1 MPLPRFA
8 SKTSQHQIK
17 IPLRRLLVASFVL
30 QIAAAVGI
38 VGYLSFRNGE
48 RAVQELAQKLIAE
61 TGKRVEEKLTSFLE
75 PIHWVNQL
83 NAEAID
89 RAELNLQLE
98 RPQPRGEK
106 FLWQQMRSFKSIQ
119 WISLG
124 AEKSGEFLGIWRN
137 PHDNSLQ
144 IVAASKSTN
153 FHNIYY
159 ATDGRGTRTAKL
171 KAQPTTYDARRRP
184 WYKEAVAANKPIWT
198 SIYPGFTP
206 GTVFIAASQPIRD
219 RNGKLLGVC
228 AVNFSLSEFQQ
239 YLHRIKLSKTGQ
251 IFAIERSGLLVASS
265 SQESPFRKMSGK
277 QELQRVN
284 VLDSQTP
291 VIRTAAKYLYEHF
304 GGFGDIKQ
312 RQQLKFSRDG
322 QEYFLEVLPFS
333 DSYGLNWLIAIAVP
347 ESDFMGQINKNTRT
361 TILLC
366 WGALLLSTI
375 AGVLTARWVTLPLR
389 RLNEAAKDI
398 AAREFDR
405 AVTVSRLEEVGE
417 LAQSF
422 NEMAAQLKQSF
433 QALAESEEKFAKLVE
448 NLPVGVS
455 AMTPGGAF
463 IFINSAGEQ
472 ILGRGEMPDATAAE
486 LAEAYQI
493 YIAGTNQLYPV
504 EQMPFVRALSGLEV
518 IAEDMDIRRDGKN
531 IRLEV
536 RALPVFDGA
545 GNILYVLTVFKDI
558 TARKQAEQILAD
570 YNRTLEI
577 EVVDRTIELASIN
590 ARLQLEIEERKQAE
604 KIIRQERDFNLKII
618 ENSPI
623 FFVAIDSEGKILL
636 ANNSMLEAVGY
647 TATEV
652 AGKDYLATFVPP
664 SDRAGLHSI
673 FTGVTAREQTVNE
686 HRILTKCDSLRDSCA
701 SRTLLV
707 EWHGTPVLDEGGSLD
722 FLFGFGIDIGD
733 RKQAQLALQKSE
745 ALFQKLANTVPGEL
759 YILVQHP
766 DGSVKME
773 YISPL
778 CREIQELEP
787 EEIQNNSAL
796 LYEQIHP
803 DDRSSHFEAIVKSAT
818 DLEPF
823 SHEWRI
829 VTASG
834 KLKWLQGYSRPEL
847 RENGDIV
854 WHGIIIDTSDRKQ
867 AEQELQQAKEAAEAA
882 NKTKSLFLANMSHEL
897 RTPLNAILGFAQLM
911 EPSANLTF
919 SEKENINIIRRSGEH
934 LLQLINQILDLSKIE
949 AGRMALNAKNFDL
962 YRLLGDVQ
970 NMFQIPAK
978 NKGLQVIIDCCS
990 DVPQYVQ
997 TDEVKLRQVLINL
1010 LDNAVKFT
1018 QDGSVL
1024 ITVCSK
1030 QEGIIKPT
1038 ANEFLNIGEPQK
1050 TIFIGFEI
1058 ADTGV
1063 GISPEKLESIFEL
1076 LVQTSSEKKVQ
1087 TGTGL
1092 GLNIS
1097 REFIRLMGGDI
1108 TVESEVGHG
1117 TVFKFDIQV
1126 VTAAGAG
1133 EVINKYVEV
1142 NGLSQS
1148 SSMVKEKISDSAAI
1162 FTLDSKPKVSPEW
1175 TSNLKQAV
1183 READFDLIAT
1193 TIEEIGSDNDVF
1205 AEVLMNHLYNFD
1217 YQKIL
1222 DLIAEIEL

>member
-1 MPLPRFA
+1 M
-8 SKTSQHQIK
+8 
-17 IPLRRLLVASFVL
+17 L
-30 QIAAAVGI
+30 QIVAAVGI
-38 VGYLSFRNGE
+38 VGYLSFRNGDK
-48 RAVQELAQKLIAE
+48 AVEELAEKLIAE
-61 TGKRVEEKLTSFLE
+61 TGKRVEEKLISFLE
-75 PIHWVNQL
+75 HTQWVNQL
-83 NAEAID
+83 NAEAIE
-89 RAELNLQLE
+89 RGELNLQLE
-98 RPQPRGEK
+98 KPHPRGEK

-119 WISLG
+119 WISFG
-124 AEKSGEFLGIWRN
+124 AQKSGEYLGIWRH
-137 PHDNSLQ
+137 PTDNSLQ
-144 IVAASKSTN
+144 IVEANKSTN
-153 FHNIYY
+153 FQSIYY

-171 KAQPTTYDARRRP
+171 KAEPGTYDARLRP

-198 SIYPGFTP
+198 SIYPGFTS

-219 RNGKLLGVC
+219 RNGKLLGVS
-228 AVNFSLSEFQQ
+228 AVDFSLSDLQQ

-265 SQESPFRKMSGK
+265 SQESPFRKMLRK
-277 QELQRVN
+277 QEPERLN
-284 VLDSQTP
+284 VLESQTP
-291 VIRTAAKYLYEHF
+291 VIRTAAKYLYDRF
-304 GGFGDIKQ
+304 GGFGNIKQ

-322 QEYFLEVLPFS
+322 QEYFVEVLPFS
-333 DSYGLNWLIAIAVP
+333 DGYGLNWLIAIAVP
-347 ESDFMGQINKNTRT
+347 KSDFLGQINKNTRT

-398 AAREFDR
+398 AARKFDH
-405 AVTVSRLEEVGE
+405 AVSVSRLDEVGE
-417 LAQSF
+417 LAESF
-422 NEMAAQLKQSF
+422 NEMAAQLKKSF
-433 QALAESEEKFAKLVE
+433 QALAASEEKFAQLVE

-455 AMTPGGAF
+455 AMTPGGAVMF
-463 IFINSAGEQ
+463 MNSAGEQ
-472 ILGRGEMPDATAAE
+472 ILGRGEMPDATATE

-493 YIAGTNQLYPV
+493 YITGTNQLYPV

-558 TARKQAEQILAD
+558 TARKHAEQILAD

-686 HRILTKCDSLRDSCA
+686 HPILTKCE
-701 SRTLLV
+701 RTLLV
-707 EWHGTPVLDEGGSLD
+707 EWYGTPVLDENGNFD

-745 ALFQKLANTVPGEL
+745 ALFHKLANTVPGEL
-759 YILVQHP
+759 YIFVQHS

-773 YISPL
+773 YMSPL

-787 EEIQNNSAL
+787 EEIQNNFAL
-796 LYEQIHP
+796 FYEQIHP

-818 DLEPF
+818 DLELF

-867 AEQELQQAKEAAEAA
+867 AEQELKQAKEAAEVA
-882 NKTKSLFLANMSHEL
+882 NKTKSIFLANMSHEL

-911 EPSANLTF
+911 EPSANLTLP
-919 SEKENINIIRRSGEH
+919 EKENITIIRRSGEH
-934 LLQLINQILDLSKIE
+934 LLQVINQILDLSKIE
-949 AGRMALNAKNFDL
+949 AGRMTLNAKIFDL
-962 YRLLGDVQ
+962 YRLLVDVQ
-970 NMFQIPAK
+970 NMFQIPVK
-978 NKGLQVIIDCCS
+978 NKKLQLIIDCYS

-997 TDEVKLRQVLINL
+997 TDDVKLRQVLINL

-1018 QDGSVL
+1018 QSGSVL
-1024 ITVCSK
+1024 VTVRQK
-1030 QEGIIKPT
+1030 QSGIIKPT
-1038 ANEFLNIGEPQK
+1038 TNNFFNSGEPEK
-1050 TIFIGFEI
+1050 TVFVGFEI

-1097 REFIRLMGGDI
+1097 REFIKLMGGDI
-1108 TVESEVGHG
+1108 TVESEVGQG

-1142 NGLSQS
+1142 YDLSQS
-1148 SSMVKEKISDSAAI
+1148 SSMVQEKISDSAAI

-1222 DLIAEIEL
+1222 DLIDEIER

>member
-8 SKTSQHQIK
+8 SKTSQHQTK
-17 IPLRRLLVASFVL
+17 ISLRRLLVASFVL
-30 QIAAAVGI
+30 QIVAVVGI
-38 VGYLSFRNGE
+38 VGYLSFRNGDK
-48 RAVQELAQKLIAE
+48 AVEELADKLIAE
-61 TGKRVEEKLTSFLE
+61 TGKRVEEKLISFLE
-75 PIHWVNQL
+75 PTQWVNQL
-83 NAEAID
+83 NAEAIE
-89 RAELNLQLE
+89 RGELNLQLE
-98 RPQPRGEK
+98 KPQPRGEK

-124 AEKSGEFLGIWRN
+124 AEKSGEYLGIWRN
-137 PHDNSLQ
+137 PTDNSLQ
-144 IVAASKSTN
+144 IVAANKSTK
-153 FHNIYY
+153 FQSIYY
-159 ATDGRGTRTAKL
+159 ATDSLGTRTAKL
-171 KAQPTTYDARRRP
+171 KAEPRTYDARLRP

-198 SIYPGFTP
+198 SIYPGFNP
-206 GTVFIAASQPIRD
+206 GTVFIAGSQPIRD

-228 AVNFSLSEFQQ
+228 GVDFSLSELEQ

-277 QELQRVN
+277 QQLQRVN

-322 QEYFLEVLPFS
+322 KEYFVEVLPFS
-333 DSYGLNWLIAIAVP
+333 DVYGLNWLIAIAVP
-347 ESDFMGQINKNTRT
+347 ESDFMGQINKNTRA

-366 WGALLLSTI
+366 LAALLLSTI
-375 AGVLTARWVTLPLR
+375 AGVLTARWVTLPLL

-405 AVTVSRLEEVGE
+405 PVTVSRLEEVGE

-433 QALAESEEKFAKLVE
+433 QALAESEEKFAQLIE

-455 AMTPGGAF
+455 AMNPRGAV
-463 IFINSAGEQ
+463 IFMNSAGEQ
-472 ILGRGEMPDATAAE
+472 ILGRGEMPDATAQE
-486 LAEAYQI
+486 LPQAYQI
-493 YIAGTNQLYPV
+493 YITGTNQLYPA

-558 TARKQAEQILAD
+558 TARKHAEQILAD

-636 ANNSMLEAVGY
+636 ANHSILEAVGY

-652 AGKDYLATFVPP
+652 VGKDYLATFVPP

-686 HRILTKCDSLRDSCA
+686 HRILTSDD
-701 SRTLLV
+701 RTLLV
-707 EWHGTPVLDEGGSLD
+707 EWYGTPVLDEGGSLD

-745 ALFQKLANTVPGEL
+745 ALFHKLANTVPGEL
-759 YILVQHP
+759 YIFVQHP

-803 DDRSSHFEAIVKSAT
+803 DDRSSHFEAFVKSAT
-818 DLEPF
+818 DIEPF

-911 EPSANLTF
+911 EPSANLTLP
-919 SEKENINIIRRSGEH
+919 EQENIKIIRRSGEH
-934 LLQLINQILDLSKIE
+934 LLQLINQVLDLSKIE
-949 AGRMALNAKNFDL
+949 AGRMTLNAKVFDF

-970 NMFQIPAK
+970 NMFQIPAA
-978 NKGLQVIIDCCS
+978 NKGLQLIIDCSC

-997 TDEVKLRQVLINL
+997 TDDIKLRKVLINI

-1018 QDGSVL
+1018 ETGSVSV
-1024 ITVCSK
+1024 TVWHK
-1030 QEGIIKPT
+1030 QLGINKPT
-1038 ANEFLNIGEPQK
+1038 KNYLNIGGHQK

-1063 GISPEKLESIFEL
+1063 GIFPKKLETIFEL
-1076 LVQTSSEKKVQ
+1076 LVQTSSEKQVQ

-1108 TVESEVGHG
+1108 TVESEVGQG

-1126 VTAAGAG
+1126 VTAVGAG

-1142 NGLSQS
+1142 NDLSQS
-1148 SSMVKEKISDSAAI
+1148 SSMVQEKISDSAAI

-1205 AEVLMNHLYNFD
+1205 AEVLRNHLYNFD

>member
-1 MPLPRFA
+1 MQLPRFA

-30 QIAAAVGI
+30 QIVAAVGI

-124 AEKSGEFLGIWRN
+124 AEKSGEYLGIWRN

-144 IVAASKSTN
+144 IVAGNKSTN
-153 FHNIYY
+153 FQNIYY

-171 KAQPTTYDARRRP
+171 KVQPTTYDARLRP

-206 GTVFIAASQPIRD
+206 GTVFISASQPIRD
-219 RNGKLLGVC
+219 RNGKLLGVS
-228 AVNFSLSEFQQ
+228 AVNFSLSELQE
-239 YLHRIKLSKTGQ
+239 YLDGIKLSKTGE

-265 SQESPFRKMSGK
+265 SLESPFRKVSRK
-277 QELQRVN
+277 PQQQRLN

-291 VIRTAAKYLYEHF
+291 VIRTAGEYLYEHF
-304 GGFGDIKQ
+304 GGFGNIKQ
-312 RQQLKFSRDG
+312 RQQLQFSRDG
-322 QEYFLEVLPFS
+322 QEYFVEMRPFS
-333 DSYGLNWLIAIAVP
+333 DVYGLNWLIAIAVP
-347 ESDFMGQINKNTRT
+347 KSDFLGEINRNTQS

-366 WGALLLSTI
+366 LVALLLSTI

-405 AVTVSRLEEVGE
+405 AVAVSRLDEVGE
-417 LAQSF
+417 LAESF

-433 QALAESEEKFAKLVE
+433 QALAESEEKFAQLVE

-455 AMTPGGAF
+455 AMNPRGAV
-463 IFINSAGEQ
+463 IFMNSAGEQ
-472 ILGRGEMPDATAAE
+472 ILGRGEMPDATAQE
-486 LAEAYQI
+486 LPQAYQI
-493 YIAGTNQLYPV
+493 YITGTNQLYPA
-504 EQMPFVRALSGLEV
+504 EQMPFVRALSGIEV
-518 IAEDMDIRRDGKN
+518 IAEDMEIRRNGKN

-545 GNILYVLTVFKDI
+545 GNILYVLNVFKDI

-590 ARLQLEIEERKQAE
+590 ARLQLEIEERQQAE

-686 HRILTKCDSLRDSCA
+686 HRILTSDD
-701 SRTLLV
+701 RTLLV
-707 EWHGTPVLDEGGSLD
+707 EWHGTPVLDEGGRLD

-745 ALFQKLANTVPGEL
+745 ALFHKLANTVPGEL
-759 YILVQHP
+759 YIFVQHP

-796 LYEQIHP
+796 FYEQMHP

-818 DLEPF
+818 NLEPF

-829 VTASG
+829 VTPSG

-867 AEQELQQAKEAAEAA
+867 AEQELKQAKEAAEAA
-882 NKTKSLFLANMSHEL
+882 NKTKSIFLANMSHEL

-911 EPSANLTF
+911 EPSANLTLP
-919 SEKENINIIRRSGEH
+919 EKENIRIIRRSGEH
-934 LLQLINQILDLSKIE
+934 LLQLINQVLDLSKIE
-949 AGRMALNAKNFDL
+949 AGRMTLNAKNFDL
-962 YRLLGDVQ
+962 YRLLGDLQ
-970 NMFQIPAK
+970 NMFQIRAQ
-978 NKGLQVIIDCCS
+978 NKGLQLIIDCSS
-990 DVPQYVQ
+990 DVPQYVKS
-997 TDEVKLRQVLINL
+997 DEIKLRQVLINL

-1018 QDGSVL
+1018 ENGLVL
-1024 ITVCSK
+1024 VRVRHS
-1030 QEGIIKPT
+1030 QEGITKPT
-1038 ANEFLNIGEPQK
+1038 GEICNKNKNIV
-1050 TIFIGFEI
+1050 IYFDIV
-1058 ADTGV
+1058 DTGF
-1063 GISPEKLESIFEL
+1063 GISPEELESIFEL
-1076 LVQTSSEKKVQ
+1076 FVQSSSGKKVQ
-1087 TGTGL
+1087 KGTGL

-1097 REFIRLMGGDI
+1097 REFIKLMGGDI
-1108 TVESEVGHG
+1108 TVESEVGRG
-1117 TVFKFDIQV
+1117 TIFKFDIQV
-1126 VTAAGAG
+1126 VTAAAPV

-1142 NGLSQS
+1142 NDLSES
-1148 SSMVKEKISDSAAI
+1148 SSMVTEKISDSSAI
-1162 FTLDSKPKVSPEW
+1162 FTLDSMPKVSPEW
-1175 TSNLKQAV
+1175 TNNLKQAV
-1183 READFDLIAT
+1183 RQADFNLIAT
-1193 TIEEIGSDNDVF
+1193 IIEQIRSDNDVF
-1205 AEVLMNHLYNFD
+1205 AEVMMNHLYNFD

>member
-17 IPLRRLLVASFVL
+17 IPLRHLLVASFVL
-30 QIAAAVGI
+30 QIVAAVGI
-38 VGYLSFRNGE
+38 VGYLSFRNGDK
-48 RAVQELAQKLIAE
+48 AVEELAEKLIAE
-61 TGKRVEEKLTSFLE
+61 TGKRVEEKLISFLE
-75 PIHWVNQL
+75 PTQWVNQL
-83 NAEAID
+83 NASAIE
-89 RAELNLQLE
+89 RGELNLQLE
-98 RPQPRGEK
+98 KPQPRGEK

-119 WISLG
+119 WISFG
-124 AEKSGEFLGIWRN
+124 AEKSGEYLGIWRN
-137 PHDNSLQ
+137 PTDRSLQ
-144 IVAASKSTN
+144 IVAANKSTN
-153 FHNIYY
+153 FQNIYY
-159 ATDGRGTRTAKL
+159 ATDGNGTRTAKL
-171 KAQPTTYDARRRP
+171 KAEPGTYDARLRP

-198 SIYPGFTP
+198 SIYRGFTP

-228 AVNFSLSEFQQ
+228 AVDFSLSELQQ

-251 IFAIERSGLLVASS
+251 IFAIERSGLLIASS
-265 SQESPFRKMSGK
+265 SQESPFRKMSGNP
-277 QELQRVN
+277 QLQRLN

-291 VIRTAAKYLYEHF
+291 IIRTAAKYLYEHF

-312 RQQLKFSRDG
+312 RQQLQFSRDG
-322 QEYFLEVLPFS
+322 QEYFVEVLPFS
-333 DSYGLNWLIAIAVP
+333 DVYGLNWLIAIAVP

-366 WGALLLSTI
+366 WAALLLSTI
-375 AGVLTARWVTLPLR
+375 AGVLTARWVTLPLL

-405 AVTVSRLEEVGE
+405 AVAVSRLEEVGE

-422 NEMAAQLKQSF
+422 NEMAAQLKKSF
-433 QALAESEEKFAKLVE
+433 QALAESEEKFAQLVE

-455 AMTPGGAF
+455 AMTPGGAV
-463 IFINSAGEQ
+463 IFMNSAGEQ
-472 ILGRGEMPDATAAE
+472 ILGRGEMPDATATE
-486 LAEAYQI
+486 LAEAYQT
-493 YIAGTNQLYPV
+493 YITGTDQLYPAD
-504 EQMPFVRALSGLEV
+504 QMPFARALSGFEV
-518 IAEDMDIRRDGKN
+518 IAEDMDIRLDGKN

-536 RALPVFDGA
+536 RALPVFDGG
-545 GNILYVLTVFKDI
+545 GNILYVLNVFKDI
-558 TARKQAEQILAD
+558 TARKHAEQILAD

-590 ARLQLEIEERKQAE
+590 ARLQLEIEERQQAE

-636 ANNSMLEAVGY
+636 ANNCMLEAVGY

-686 HRILTKCDSLRDSCA
+686 HRILTSDD
-701 SRTLLV
+701 RTLLV
-707 EWHGTPVLDEGGSLD
+707 EWHGTPVLDEGGNLD

-745 ALFQKLANTVPGEL
+745 SLFHKLANTVPGEL
-759 YILVQHP
+759 YIFVQHP

-773 YISPL
+773 YISPR

-796 LYEQIHP
+796 LYEQMHP

-818 DLEPF
+818 DLELF

-911 EPSANLTF
+911 EPSTNLTLP
-919 SEKENINIIRRSGEH
+919 EKENIKIIRRSGEH
-934 LLQLINQILDLSKIE
+934 LLQVINQVLDLSKIE
-949 AGRMALNAKNFDL
+949 AGRMTLNAKTFDL
-962 YRLLGDVQ
+962 YRLLGDVK

-978 NKGLQVIIDCCS
+978 NKGLQLIIDCSS

-997 TDEVKLRQVLINL
+997 TDDVKLRQVLINL

-1018 QDGSVL
+1018 PSGSVSV
-1024 ITVCSK
+1024 TVDPNKK
-1030 QEGIIKPT
+1030 QIIKPIL
-1038 ANEFLNIGEPQK
+1038 NEDFDFVK
-1050 TIFIGFEI
+1050 TQNTVIISFAI

-1063 GISPEKLESIFEL
+1063 GIFPDKLESIFEL
-1076 LVQTSSEKKVQ
+1076 LVQTASEKKVQ

-1108 TVESEVGHG
+1108 TVESEVGQG

-1126 VTAAGAG
+1126 VTATGAG

-1142 NGLSQS
+1142 KDLSPS
-1148 SSMVKEKISDSAAI
+1148 SSMVQEKISDSAAI

-1175 TSNLKQAV
+1175 ARTLKQAV

-1205 AEVLMNHLYNFD
+1205 AEVLRNHLYNFD

-1222 DLIAEIEL
+1222 DLMAEIER

>member
-1 MPLPRFA
+1 M
-8 SKTSQHQIK
+8 
-17 IPLRRLLVASFVL
+17 L
-30 QIAAAVGI
+30 QIVAAVGI
-38 VGYLSFRNGE
+38 VGYLSFRNGDK
-48 RAVQELAQKLIAE
+48 AVEDLAEKLIAE
-61 TGKRVEEKLTSFLE
+61 TGKRVEEKLISFLE
-75 PIHWVNQL
+75 HTQWVNQL
-83 NAEAID
+83 NAEAIE
-89 RAELNLQLE
+89 RGELNLQLE
-98 RPQPRGEK
+98 KPQPRGEK

-119 WISLG
+119 WISFG
-124 AEKSGEFLGIWRN
+124 AEKSGEYLGIWRN
-137 PHDNSLQ
+137 PTHNSLQ
-144 IVAASKSTN
+144 IVAANKSSN
-153 FHNIYY
+153 FHSIYY
-159 ATDGRGTRTAKL
+159 ATDGNGTRTAKL
-171 KAQPTTYDARRRP
+171 KAEPRTYDARLRP

-206 GTVFIAASQPIRD
+206 GTVFIAASQPIRE
-219 RNGKLLGVC
+219 RNGKLLGVS
-228 AVNFSLSEFQQ
+228 AVDFSLSELQQ
-239 YLHRIKLSKTGQ
+239 YLHRIKLSQTGQ

-277 QELQRVN
+277 PQLQRVN

-291 VIRTAAKYLYEHF
+291 VIRTAAKYLYENF
-304 GGFGDIKQ
+304 GGFGDIQQ

-322 QEYFLEVLPFS
+322 QEYFVEVLPFS
-333 DSYGLNWLIAIAVP
+333 DVYGLNWLIAIAVP

-366 WGALLLSTI
+366 WAALVLSTI
-375 AGVLTARWVTLPLR
+375 AGVLTARWVTLPLL

-405 AVTVSRLEEVGE
+405 AVSVSRLEEVGE
-417 LAQSF
+417 LAESF

-433 QALAESEEKFAKLVE
+433 QALAESEEKFAQLVE

-455 AMTPGGAF
+455 AMTSGGAV
-463 IFINSAGEQ
+463 IFMNSAGEQ
-472 ILGRGEMPDATAAE
+472 ILGRGEMPDATAQE
-486 LAEAYQI
+486 LPQAYQI
-493 YIAGTNQLYPV
+493 YIAGTNQLYPA

-518 IAEDMDIRRDGKN
+518 IVEDMEIRRDGKN

-558 TARKQAEQILAD
+558 TARKHAEQILAD

-577 EVVDRTIELASIN
+577 EVVDRTIELASMN

-686 HRILTKCDSLRDSCA
+686 HRILTSDD
-701 SRTLLV
+701 RTLLV

-745 ALFQKLANTVPGEL
+745 ALFHKLANTVPGEL
-759 YILVQHP
+759 YIFVQHP

-911 EPSANLTF
+911 EPSANLTLP
-919 SEKENINIIRRSGEH
+919 EKENITIIRRSGEH
-934 LLQLINQILDLSKIE
+934 LLQLINQVLDLSKIE
-949 AGRMALNAKNFDL
+949 GGRMALNAKIFDL

-978 NKGLQVIIDCCS
+978 NKGLQVIIDCSS

-997 TDEVKLRQVLINL
+997 NDEVKLRQVLINL

-1018 QDGSVL
+1018 QYGSVL

-1038 ANEFLNIGEPQK
+1038 KNKFLNSGEPQQN
-1050 TIFIGFEI
+1050 IFIGFEI

-1063 GISPEKLESIFEL
+1063 GILPEKLESIFEL

-1108 TVESEVGHG
+1108 TVESEVGYG

-1133 EVINKYVEV
+1133 EAINKYVEV
-1142 NGLSQS
+1142 NDLSQS
-1148 SSMVKEKISDSAAI
+1148 SSMVQEKISDSAAI

-1193 TIEEIGSDNDVF
+1193 TIEEIGSDHDVF

-1222 DLIAEIEL
+1222 DLIDEIER

>member
-1 MPLPRFA
+1 M
-8 SKTSQHQIK
+8 
-17 IPLRRLLVASFVL
+17 L
-30 QIAAAVGI
+30 QIVTAVAI

-48 RAVQELAQKLIAE
+48 RAVEELAEKLIAE
-61 TGKRVEEKLTSFLE
+61 TGKRVEEKLISFLE
-75 PIHWVNQL
+75 PTQWVNKL
-83 NAEAID
+83 NAEAIE
-89 RAELNLQLE
+89 RGELNLQLE
-98 RPQPRGEK
+98 KPQPRGEK

-124 AEKSGEFLGIWRN
+124 AEKSGEYLGIWRN
-137 PHDNSLQ
+137 PTDNSLQ
-144 IVAASKSTN
+144 IVAANKSTN
-153 FHNIYY
+153 FQSIYY
-159 ATDGRGTRTAKL
+159 ATDGNGTRTAKL
-171 KAQPTTYDARRRP
+171 KAEPGIYDARLRP

-206 GTVFIAASQPIRD
+206 GTVFIAASQPIRA
-219 RNGKLLGVC
+219 RNGKLLGVS
-228 AVNFSLSEFQQ
+228 AVDFSLSDLQQ

-277 QELQRVN
+277 QQLQRLN

-291 VIRTAAKYLYEHF
+291 VIRTAAEYLYEHF

-312 RQQLKFSRDG
+312 RQQLQFSRDG
-322 QEYFLEVLPFS
+322 QAYFVEVLPFS
-333 DSYGLNWLIAIAVP
+333 DVYGLNWLIAIAVP

-375 AGVLTARWVTLPLR
+375 AGVLTARWVTLPLL

-398 AAREFDR
+398 AARKFDR
-405 AVTVSRLEEVGE
+405 AVAVSRLDEVGE

-433 QALAESEEKFAKLVE
+433 QALAESEEKFAQLVE

-455 AMTPGGAF
+455 TINPGGAV
-463 IFINSAGEQ
+463 IFMNSAGEQ

-486 LAEAYQI
+486 LPQAYQI

-545 GNILYVLTVFKDI
+545 GNILYVITVFKDI
-558 TARKQAEQILAD
+558 TARKHAEQILAD

-577 EVVDRTIELASIN
+577 EVVDRTRELASIN
-590 ARLQLEIEERKQAE
+590 ARLQLEIEERQQAE

-686 HRILTKCDSLRDSCA
+686 HRILTSDD
-701 SRTLLV
+701 RTLLV
-707 EWHGTPVLDEGGSLD
+707 EWHGTPVLDEGGRLD

-733 RKQAQLALQKSE
+733 RKQAELALQKSE
-745 ALFQKLANTVPGEL
+745 ALFHKLANTVPGEL
-759 YILVQHP
+759 YIFVQHP

-773 YISPL
+773 YISPR

-796 LYEQIHP
+796 LYEQMHP

-818 DLEPF
+818 DLELF

-911 EPSANLTF
+911 EPSANLTLP
-919 SEKENINIIRRSGEH
+919 EKENIQIIRRSGEH
-934 LLQLINQILDLSKIE
+934 LLQLINQVLDLSKIE
-949 AGRMALNAKNFDL
+949 AGRMTLNAKLFDL

-970 NMFQIPAK
+970 NMFQIAAK
-978 NKGLQVIIDCCS
+978 NKGLQVIIDCSS

-997 TDEVKLRQVLINL
+997 SDEVKLRQVLINL
-1010 LDNAVKFT
+1010 LDNSVKFT
-1018 QDGSVL
+1018 PKNGSVSV
-1024 ITVCSK
+1024 TVWQNKSGK
-1030 QEGIIKPT
+1030 INPT
-1038 ANEFLNIGEPQK
+1038 KNDFLNVAEHQK
-1050 TIFIGFEI
+1050 IVFIGFEI

-1063 GISPEKLESIFEL
+1063 GILPEQLESIFEL

-1126 VTAAGAG
+1126 VSAAGAG
-1133 EVINKYVEV
+1133 EAINKYVQV
-1142 NGLSQS
+1142 NDLSPI
-1148 SSMVKEKISDSAAI
+1148 SSMVQEKISDSAAI
-1162 FTLDSKPKVSPEW
+1162 FTLDSKPKVSSEW

-1183 READFDLIAT
+1183 READFDLIAKS
-1193 TIEEIGSDNDVF
+1193 IEEIGIDNDVF
-1205 AEVLMNHLYNFD
+1205 AEALMNHLYNFD